1 MRARLYLDD
10 EGTDSLSLLLDTISS
25 LGDAIS
31 QLQKVP
37 PVAVPPGGSGRHR
50 DAKQVARA
58 VAWRLGV
65 AQELLC
71 LAADRP
77 HTPTIRDGN
86 PGAAA
91 QPPVAT
97 FRGAL
102 ARVRAASSSFRAIP
116 LLDRCP
122 VPMVEQLLR
131 EATDALEVVVGGRV
145 PAIPE

>member
-10 EGTDSLSLLLDTISS
+10 EGTDSLSLLLDSISS

-50 DAKQVARA
+50 DTKQVARA

-65 AQELLC
+65 AQELLG

-77 HTPTIRDGN
+77 FTPTTTDEQ
-86 PGAAA
+86 PGTAA
-91 QPPVAT
+91 QSPAVA
-97 FRGAL
+97 FQAAL
-102 ARVRAASSSFRAIP
+102 AMVRAASSSFRAIP
-116 LLDRCP
+116 LLDRYP

-131 EATDALEVVVGGRV
+131 EATNMLQVAVGGRV
-145 PAIPE
+145 RAIP